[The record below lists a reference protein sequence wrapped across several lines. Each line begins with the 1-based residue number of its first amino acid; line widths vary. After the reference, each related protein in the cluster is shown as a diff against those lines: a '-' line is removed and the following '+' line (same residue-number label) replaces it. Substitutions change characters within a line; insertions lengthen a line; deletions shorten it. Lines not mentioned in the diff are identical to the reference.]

1 MFFFQA
7 GDHLWIESFLRYAL
21 RQDRLSE
28 RDRLD
33 PRINPQGTPD
43 WATFNF
49 RTGFDMN
56 ERLRIIL
63 SLENL
68 FDKAY
73 REHGSGLDAPGF
85 NAALTIEKR
94 F

>member
-1 MFFFQA
+1 
-7 GDHLWIESFLRYAL
+7 
-21 RQDRLSE
+21 
-28 RDRLD
+28 
-33 PRINPQGTPD
+33 
-43 WATFNF
+43 
-49 RTGFDMN
+49 MN
-56 ERLRIIL
+56 ERLRIIF

-68 FDKAY
+68 LDKAY